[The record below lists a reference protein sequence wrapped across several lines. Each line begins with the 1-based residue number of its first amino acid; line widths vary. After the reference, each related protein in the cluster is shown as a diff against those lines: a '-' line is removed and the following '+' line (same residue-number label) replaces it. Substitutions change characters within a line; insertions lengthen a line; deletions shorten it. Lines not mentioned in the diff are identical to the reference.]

1 MNRRMTALLL
11 AAALALGLCG
21 MSVFAADPEETAA
34 ASSEE
39 LTIGETEDAPEE
51 TADAA
56 PAEPADPVPEEDG
69 AEEETDL
76 PAQVE
81 VVPDPVGSVSFANL
95 DSRLRENNFN
105 ILALEETIVSLES
118 LDYERMQ
125 EDLRKALNQ
134 IAKAQWTLDNI
145 GESTAASSL
154 QSSYDALRSSF
165 DELKDGE
172 LQDDNAAIIR
182 QLENA
187 QDQIVMAAES
197 LYVALVELEMNDQTL
212 DRSLTALDRTI
223 QELELRYDLG
233 QISALTLQTG
243 KAGRTS
249 LVSGQQTLRM
259 NIANYKTQLEMLIG
273 AEQTGAIRLQALPQV
288 TGQQLAAMDLEA
300 DLAAAK
306 EASYELFA
314 AGRTLADAKDDYI
327 DGISGRTPQS
337 YLYVCAEHTWEAA
350 QYTYNATIQS
360 YELKFR
366 TLYNQVK
373 DYQQVLEAAKT
384 SLAVEQAEYASMQL
398 KYDQGSISKNKLLD
412 AQDEVSAAQDQVNSA
427 AIDLFSA
434 YNNYRWAVEHG
445 ILN

>member
-34 ASSEE
+34 APAEE
-39 LTIGETEDAPEE
+39 QTIGGAEAAPEE
-51 TADAA
+51 ASGEVQADPDSAA
-56 PAEPADPVPEEDG
+56 PAEADP
-69 AEEETDL
+69 EETEDL
-76 PAQVE
+76 TAQVE

-105 ILALEETIVSLES
+105 ILALEETIASIEA

-134 IAKAQWTLDNI
+134 IAKAQWMLDSF
-145 GESTAASSL
+145 GESAAASSL

-165 DELKDGE
+165 DDLKDGE
-172 LQDDNAAIIR
+172 IQDDNAAIIR

-197 LYVALVELEMNDQTL
+197 LYIALVELEMNDQTM

-223 QELELRYDLG
+223 QELELRYELG

-259 NIANYKTQLEMLIG
+259 NIANYKTQLEAMIG
-273 AEQTGAIRLQALPQV
+273 AEQTGAIQLQALTQV
-288 TGQQLAAMDLEA
+288 TDQQLAAMDLEK

-314 AGRTLADAKDDYI
+314 AGRTLADAKDDYL
-327 DGISGRTPQS
+327 DGISGRTPLS
-337 YLYVCAEHTWEAA
+337 YLYVQAEHTWEAA
-350 QYTYNATIQS
+350 QHTYNATLQN

-398 KYDQGSISKNKLLD
+398 KYDQGNLSKNKLLD
-412 AQDEVSAAQDQVNSA
+412 AQDEVSAAQDKVDSA

-434 YNNYRWAVEHG
+434 CNNYRWAVEYG